1 MKTLPTTYLDAPS
14 SVGGVYPG
22 PVGEGEV
29 FDSSFVEAG
38 LLARHEI
45 PTELF
50 SISQSR
56 LLRPYCFSMNAAP
69 PKSSNFVPVSAL
81 DKRAPSKR
89 PPSSLQLL
97 RGLVRHSPFVAKN
110 FRLYFQ
116 NAWRRHIVGAKVVAP
131 YAVTFY
137 ATHKCN
143 LACSYCT
150 QKEPDVFSDELSTS
164 ETIRILKK
172 IRKETDSIVITGGE
186 PTLRADIEDL
196 VAAARQEI
204 KFRSLLLITNGTLLD
219 RKPRILQHVTGL
231 IVSLDALS
239 ADPTNPLSKPAALP
253 KVLENLQLAAA
264 ALGPRRITI
273 NTVIEEWNISE
284 VERLLDWCGEQG
296 YVFAAQS
303 AQLEKMPNLKLLGN
317 PRYHALVDKII
328 ERRRANRQPI
338 NGTPR
343 TIETLLRFG
352 AFECYPTM
360 FPRVYPNGDVFYPCE
375 PLHTIAGN
383 LLRDGSLRKIFARGK
398 KMYGDIPP
406 CQGVCYLF
414 GNVLSHYYVND
425 FWRLAGEF
433 IR

>member
-1 MKTLPTTYLDAPS
+1 MSTAPS
-14 SVGGVYPG
+14 
-22 PVGEGEV
+22 
-29 FDSSFVEAG
+29 
-38 LLARHEI
+38 
-45 PTELF
+45 
-50 SISQSR
+50 
-56 LLRPYCFSMNAAP
+56 
-69 PKSSNFVPVSAL
+69 KSSNFVPASAL
-81 DKRAPSKR
+81 DKRPASKHE
-89 PPSSLQLL
+89 LL
-97 RGLVRHSPFVAKN
+97 RRLVRQAPFVGKN

-116 NAWRRHIVGAKVVAP
+116 NAWRRHVLRTKVVAP

-137 ATHKCN
+137 VTHKCN

-150 QKEPDVFSDELSTS
+150 QKEPDVFSDELPTA
-164 ETIRILKK
+164 ETIRILAK

-186 PTLRADIEDL
+186 PTLRPDIEDL
-196 VAAARQEI
+196 VEAARQQI

-239 ADPTNPLSKPAALP
+239 TDPANPLSKPAALP
-253 KVLENLQLAAA
+253 KVLENLKLAAA
-264 ALGPRRITI
+264 TLGNPRRITI
-273 NTVIEEWNISE
+273 STVIEEWNIAE

-303 AQLEKMPNLKLLGN
+303 AQLDKMPNLKLLGN
-317 PRYHALVDKII
+317 PRYQALVDKII
-328 ERRRANRQPI
+328 ERRRGGLQPI

-352 AFECYPTM
+352 TFECYPTM

-383 LLRDGSLRKIFARGK
+383 LLRDGSLRKIFAHGK
-398 KMYGDIPP
+398 KTYGDIPP

-425 FWRLAGEF
+425 FWGLAGEF
-433 IR
+433 IH

>member
-1 MKTLPTTYLDAPS
+1 MPSLKSYWSPMATVPQKPTFVPAASLDQRPAADRERAP
-14 SVGGVYPG
+14 
-22 PVGEGEV
+22 
-29 FDSSFVEAG
+29 
-38 LLARHEI
+38 I
-45 PTELF
+45 PTPR
-50 SISQSR
+50 S
-56 LLRPYCFSMNAAP
+56 AP
-69 PKSSNFVPVSAL
+69 TPTNL
-81 DKRAPSKR
+81 IR
-89 PPSSLQLL
+89 Q
-97 RGLVRHSPFVAKN
+97 LVRNSPFVAKN

-116 NAWRRHIVGAKVVAP
+116 NAWRRHVRGTKVVAP

-137 ATHKCN
+137 VTHKCN

-150 QKEPDVFSDELSTS
+150 QKEPDVFSEELPTAA
-164 ETIRILKK
+164 TIRILKK

-186 PTLRADIEDL
+186 PTLRPDIEDL

-253 KVLENLQLAAA
+253 NVLDNLQFAAGV
-264 ALGPRRITI
+264 LGPRRITI
-273 NTVIEEWNISE
+273 STVIEEWNISE
-284 VERLLDWCGEQG
+284 VERLLDWCGERG

-303 AQLEKMPNLKLLGN
+303 AQLEKMPNLQLLRN
-317 PRYHALVDKII
+317 PQYHALVDKII
-328 ERRRANRQPI
+328 ERRRANQQPI
-338 NGTPR
+338 NGTPH
-343 TIETLLRFG
+343 TIETLLRFKT
-352 AFECYPTM
+352 FECYPTM

-398 KMYGDIPP
+398 KTYGDIPP

-425 FWRLAGEF
+425 FWALAGEF